1 MKKISPHL
9 RGTIEI
15 SVASVGFGFL
25 GVFGKIAFEH
35 GLSVGE
41 LLSYRFLL
49 AGLLLWIFMLL
60 LRPSWIALT
69 RKQILIASAL
79 GVFGYGL
86 FSTLY
91 FWAIEG
97 VSITL
102 ASLLLY
108 TYPFWVNVF
117 SHFFTQ
123 DKISRDEALCLLA
136 GSAGLVML
144 LWGQIDVRNV
154 LAIIAGLASGIS
166 YAIYV
171 MVSGRYQKNV
181 RPISSTLYVITA
193 GALALILFHK
203 PKLENIPHLTQ
214 VQLLCIAGL
223 ALVCT
228 IMPLTLE
235 LSALQK
241 VKSSVV
247 ALIMMIEPIT
257 AAILGTL
264 IFGER
269 LSGLQLLGAA
279 IVLGALTVN
288 TIQSSRKTAL

>member
-1 MKKISPHL
+1 MKQISPHL

-25 GVFGKIAFEH
+25 GVFGKIAFAH

-69 RKQILIASAL
+69 RKQILIASTL

-117 SHFFTQ
+117 SHLFTK
-123 DKISRDEALCLLA
+123 DKISRDEALCLVA

-181 RPISSTLYVITA
+181 RAISSTLYVITA
-193 GALALILFHK
+193 GALALILFHR
-203 PKLENIPHLTQ
+203 PNLESIPQLTQ

-228 IMPLTLE
+228 ILPLTLE

-257 AAILGTL
+257 AAVLGAV

-288 TIQSSRKTAL
+288 TVRAGKKISS